1 MLTHEDTKD
10 MTQAEKIM
18 QLHYLLVG
26 LTVVVGI
33 WLFIAELDVVSVA
46 EGEVIPSS
54 NVKHVQH
61 LEGGIVS
68 KILIKEGD
76 KVTMGQA
83 LFELEATANQAVVS
97 EKQQQLIQIKSRIDT
112 LKPRLEM
119 IGEQVAISTDL
130 LEDNLTNRYNH
141 LSLLREEQEIKGQLQ
156 EGLAALKGAQA
167 IIVKLRDSLARS
179 VLYSPV
185 EGIIKKLNL
194 YTLGGVVSAG
204 AVLAEIVPADDILV
218 VEARLL
224 PQDVGYIEVGQ
235 VAHVRLQSSD
245 AMRLGKISGE
255 VIFISP
261 DTFLPE
267 EGEPYYSV
275 RVKVNRSYFEN
286 RGERYHLLPG
296 MQMTTNIITGKR
308 TVLDYLLSPFMDSM
322 DTALH
327 ER

>member
-1 MLTHEDTKD
+1 VLTHEDTKE

-26 LTVVVGI
+26 LMVVVGI

-54 NVKHVQH
+54 NVKYVQH

-76 KVTMGQA
+76 EVTMGQA

-97 EKQQQLIQIKSRIDT
+97 EKQQELIQIKSRIDT

-119 IGEQVAISTDL
+119 IGEQVGISTDL
-130 LEDNLTNRYNH
+130 LEDDLTNRYNH
-141 LSLLREEQEIKGQLQ
+141 LSLLREEQEMKGKLQ
-156 EGLAALKGAQA
+156 EELAALKGAQA

-179 VLYSPV
+179 ILYSPV
-185 EGIIKKLNL
+185 EGIVKKLNF

-204 AVLAEIVPADDILV
+204 AVLAEIVPADDVLV

-224 PQDVGYIEVGQ
+224 PQDVGYIEVAQ
-235 VAHVRLQSSD
+235 VAQVRLQSSD

-261 DTFLPE
+261 DTFSPE
-267 EGEPYYSV
+267 EGEPYYRV

-296 MQMTTNIITGKR
+296 MQVTTNIITGKR